1 MEGEESWAVKVG
13 GGETRVEVDG
23 LCLRENGR
31 RILEKE
37 NRWEASPEESAEESG
52 GKEEGLVEVV

>member
-37 NRWEASPEESAEESG
+37 NRWEASTEESAEE
-52 GKEEGLVEVV
+52 